1 MEVTILG
8 KKATVRPLGENE
20 SQDGVSKLRIAV
32 HPGIPEVLDT
42 EFYTNFYRWYRE
54 QHPLGDRLY
63 RWVAETPEG
72 EVVGHLAGFP
82 LYYRI
87 NGQRVIAYTSGDY
100 EALPGYGFQA
110 VKMMRTF
117 FSTVENSVACD
128 MLQSVIDVQ
137 NQMGTEV
144 AGELRY
150 AAKLL
155 NVSRLPMP
163 ALPARLRSVLAP
175 SGQPAPP
182 REGAG
187 PDGGAT
193 NLDGE
198 EGLAEPPQRPRAPI
212 PAPAKA
218 ALNGALQAV
227 DGALARNYAK
237 GIEVEEIERF
247 DGSFDDF
254 FEKVAAVM
262 PCVVEKDSRFLNWRH
277 GPGSPQGP
285 VKILCVR
292 GGQGLLGYAI
302 LKVASSSGEDGYI
315 LDLTTL
321 PGYRNAARAL
331 LRESVDYFRRQGM
344 SIIRYRF
351 VESPTSPQAED
362 LLRLAFNYRKGRSNK
377 LLVKFA
383 DPELHETARHL
394 DNWSY
399 TIGDG
404 EPTFWFR

>member
-1 MEVTILG
+1 MEVNIRG
-8 KKATVRPLGENE
+8 AKAKVRPLGADE

-42 EFYTNFYRWYRE
+42 GFYTNFYSWYRNE
-54 QHPLGDRLY
+54 HPLGDQLY
-63 RWVAETPEG
+63 RWIAETPEG

-110 VKMMRTF
+110 VMMMRAF
-117 FSTVENSVACD
+117 FSAVENSVACD

-155 NVSRLPMP
+155 DVSRLPAP
-163 ALPARLRSVLAP
+163 AVPARLRSMFGP
-175 SGQPAPP
+175 SG
-182 REGAG
+182 RSENTDSDRG
-187 PDGGAT
+187 T
-193 NLDGE
+193 NLEGE
-198 EGLAEPPQRPRAPI
+198 EGLEEPPQRRRAPF
-212 PAPAKA
+212 PAPVKS
-218 ALNGALQAV
+218 ALNSGLRAMDESLS
-227 DGALARNYAK
+227 RNYAK
-237 GIEVEEIERF
+237 GVEVEEVESFGEEF
-247 DGSFDDF
+247 DRF
-254 FEKVAAVM
+254 FEKVAAVV

-285 VKILCVR
+285 VKVLAVR
-292 GGQGLLGYAI
+292 GAQGLLGYAI
-302 LKVASSSGEDGYI
+302 LKVASSSREDGYI

-321 PGYRNAARAL
+321 PGYRDAARAL
-331 LRESVDYFRRQGM
+331 LRESVRYFREQGM

-351 VESPTSPQAED
+351 AESPTSPHAED
-362 LLRLAFNYRKGRSNK
+362 LLRLAFSYRKGRSNK

-394 DNWSY
+394 ENWSY
-399 TIGDG
+399 SLGDG